1 MPTRT
6 FLSFAALLIAA
17 QCLAVGALPG
27 APALVFLL
35 LCISAVTLLAWVV
48 TDGERPTL
56 VVGGAMVLAFFAAHG
71 QPEFL
76 AAAACAALTGGIL
89 LFKTRGR
96 ECAES
101 SQR

>member
-1 MPTRT
+1 MPTKT
-6 FLSFAALLIAA
+6 FLSFGALMIAA

-27 APALVFLL
+27 FFALAFLIL
-35 LCISAVTLLAWVV
+35 SISSTTLLAWII
-48 TDGERPTL
+48 TDGQRPTL

-76 AAAACAALTGGIL
+76 AAAASAALTGGIL

-96 ECAES
+96 ACAES
-101 SQR
+101 SQP

>member
-1 MPTRT
+1 MPIRG
-6 FLSFAALLIAA
+6 FLSFAAMLIAA

-27 APALVFLL
+27 PFALMFLG
-35 LCISAVTLLAWVV
+35 LCVSSVTLLAWIA
-48 TDGERPTL
+48 TDGQRPTL
-56 VVGGAMVLAFFAAHG
+56 VVGAAMVLAFFAAHG

-101 SQR
+101 SQP

>member
-1 MPTRT
+1 MPIRS

-27 APALVFLL
+27 PFALVFLML
-35 LCISAVTLLAWVV
+35 GISSTTLLTWIV
-48 TDGERPTL
+48 TDGRRPTL
-56 VVGGAMVLAFFAAHG
+56 VVGGAMVLAFFAARG

-76 AAAACAALTGGIL
+76 AGALAAAFTGGIL

-96 ECAES
+96 ACAES